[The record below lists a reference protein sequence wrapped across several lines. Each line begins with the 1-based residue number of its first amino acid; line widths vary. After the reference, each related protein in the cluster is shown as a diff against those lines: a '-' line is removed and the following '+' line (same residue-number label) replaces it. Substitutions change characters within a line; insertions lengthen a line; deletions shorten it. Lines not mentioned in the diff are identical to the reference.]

1 MPSVEDA
8 PAPMQ
13 ARASRRPDPGRR
25 ERIIAAALETIA
37 ENGVSEAT
45 LRRVAAAADV
55 PLGSIT
61 YHFSGREE
69 LLFEAFS
76 RFAGEMVVELETTLS
91 QARTPQQVR
100 NAIVEH
106 ICGPAWAA
114 RRNLLLTY
122 ELYAYSSRRK
132 GSTQVWRS
140 WVARVRTILL
150 RHFDKRTAD
159 AIDALIEG
167 YIIHR
172 SIDEQP
178 PTKRDI
184 AAVIYKLT
192 S

>member
-1 MPSVEDA
+1 MPSA
-8 PAPMQ
+8 PENPAQKP
-13 ARASRRPDPGRR
+13 ARAVRRHDPERR
-25 ERIIAAALETIA
+25 ERIITAALDTIA
-37 ENGVSEAT
+37 ENGVAEAT

-55 PLGSIT
+55 PLGSIS

-76 RFAGEMVVELETTLS
+76 RFSGEMVLDLETSLS
-91 QARTPQQVR
+91 NARTPRQVKT
-100 NAIVEH
+100 AIVEH
-106 ICGPAWAA
+106 ICGPAWAV
-114 RRNLLLTY
+114 RRNLLLSY
-122 ELYAYSSRRK
+122 ELYAYSSRQK
-132 GSTQVWRS
+132 GSTQVWLN
-140 WVARVRTILL
+140 WIARVRAILL

-172 SIDEQP
+172 SIDQEP

-184 AAVIYKLT
+184 QAVIDKLT